1 MMKFNADHCI
11 WARKH
16 FFLYILGYI
25 THRLEDGC
33 LRGIYIISF
42 PFIFLS
48 IELVVYYVIA

>member
-16 FFLYILGYI
+16 FLYIRL
-25 THRLEDGC
+25 HNSQLEDGC

-42 PFIFLS
+42 PFIFLL